1 MWSGLG
7 AIAATIT
14 TPFDVVKT
22 LQQVSMTAQGS
33 QPSGM
38 VVLRQV
44 VASKGVGGAFT
55 GLSARS
61 RAWRRPAPS

>member
-1 MWSGLG
+1 
-7 AIAATIT
+7 
-14 TPFDVVKT
+14 
-22 LQQVSMTAQGS
+22 MTAQGS

-55 GLSARS
+55 GLSARLA
-61 RAWRRPAPS
+61 RVAPSCAIMISCYELGKEKLGIA